1 MAAVPPDPFRATDPR
16 DPSPSRTRNDDPD
29 GSTSTVRYLM
39 LEDVETGDIV
49 CPLVY
54 LREVFGLNYSR
65 KTSNDRT
72 RVIHEVPDGLIR
84 PPVMTA
90 QNLLQQQ
97 LMRARQQQM
106 NGGKPAPPP
115 ADPLP
120 CWKLP
125 FESSTDVK
133 LQIRNLLGD
142 EGFSKGHVRLV
153 SLPLAFNV
161 LSEKDEFRDS
171 PLFRAVHH
179 VLKGTSYAQLLR
191 RKRPAL
197 KEDAADDEVAMN
209 GDSNAPVGVPN
220 NEGLR
225 MNSFNASTTDFVL
238 VDCVPPPCAG
248 VTVKIE
254 AATAPGETDAGGSH
268 HASLKKVSS
277 GRKNEALKGPRDM
290 QKSFDKYVDY
300 ITPDNMT
307 KSGARSGSSRGTAGD
322 NGEGLRG
329 NSFTGPSRVMPP
341 PAAQEPSMLGGGADM
356 SVRMVLDQDGRFS
369 KMRRVSNT
377 STSPGGS
384 GGWIGGDGQIC
395 VDPME
400 IVSRQRE
407 EIHRLKQQNDV
418 LHRDLT
424 SVKSALSGL
433 LSMMTDK
440 EKLDIQQRR
449 KGAAAAARDGGHS
462 QGQYGSDTSGA
473 LRSTETDVPVDANG
487 FYAGPN
493 ASIAGSML
501 HTIESVHA
509 AAAGVVGA
517 GGDMRAAQMPGSAQ
531 HRPEA
536 GILSAGWGNFGSAP
550 GPMAGVP
557 MRTGSTDQFLHG
569 TSDSLGGMQLE
580 GGADG
585 YVQHH

>member
-1 MAAVPPDPFRATDPR
+1 MSGTRGLTGPRSSASAPLPYAQPFIISSFVFFNSTWPPCPDPFRATDPR

-125 FESSTDVK
+125 FESSTVVK

-197 KEDAADDEVAMN
+197 KEDAGDDEAAMN
-209 GDSNAPVGVPN
+209 GESNGVPN

-254 AATAPGETDAGGSH
+254 AATAPGESDAAGSSH
-268 HASLKKVSS
+268 QAGLKKVSS

-329 NSFTGPSRVMPP
+329 
-341 PAAQEPSMLGGGADM
+341 
-356 SVRMVLDQDGRFS
+356 
-369 KMRRVSNT
+369 
-377 STSPGGS
+377 
-384 GGWIGGDGQIC
+384 
-395 VDPME
+395 
-400 IVSRQRE
+400 
-407 EIHRLKQQNDV
+407 
-418 LHRDLT
+418 
-424 SVKSALSGL
+424 
-433 LSMMTDK
+433 
-440 EKLDIQQRR
+440 
-449 KGAAAAARDGGHS
+449 
-462 QGQYGSDTSGA
+462 
-473 LRSTETDVPVDANG
+473 
-487 FYAGPN
+487 
-493 ASIAGSML
+493 
-501 HTIESVHA
+501 
-509 AAAGVVGA
+509 
-517 GGDMRAAQMPGSAQ
+517 
-531 HRPEA
+531 
-536 GILSAGWGNFGSAP
+536 
-550 GPMAGVP
+550 
-557 MRTGSTDQFLHG
+557 
-569 TSDSLGGMQLE
+569 
-580 GGADG
+580 
-585 YVQHH
+585 

>member
-1 MAAVPPDPFRATDPR
+1 
-16 DPSPSRTRNDDPD
+16 
-29 GSTSTVRYLM
+29 M

-125 FESSTDVK
+125 FESSTVVK

-197 KEDAADDEVAMN
+197 KEDAGDDEAAMN
-209 GDSNAPVGVPN
+209 GESNGVPN

-248 VTVKIE
+248 VTVKI
-254 AATAPGETDAGGSH
+254 
-268 HASLKKVSS
+268 
-277 GRKNEALKGPRDM
+277 
-290 QKSFDKYVDY
+290 
-300 ITPDNMT
+300 
-307 KSGARSGSSRGTAGD
+307 
-322 NGEGLRG
+322 
-329 NSFTGPSRVMPP
+329 
-341 PAAQEPSMLGGGADM
+341 
-356 SVRMVLDQDGRFS
+356 
-369 KMRRVSNT
+369 
-377 STSPGGS
+377 
-384 GGWIGGDGQIC
+384 
-395 VDPME
+395 
-400 IVSRQRE
+400 
-407 EIHRLKQQNDV
+407 
-418 LHRDLT
+418 
-424 SVKSALSGL
+424 
-433 LSMMTDK
+433 
-440 EKLDIQQRR
+440 
-449 KGAAAAARDGGHS
+449 
-462 QGQYGSDTSGA
+462 
-473 LRSTETDVPVDANG
+473 
-487 FYAGPN
+487 
-493 ASIAGSML
+493 
-501 HTIESVHA
+501 
-509 AAAGVVGA
+509 
-517 GGDMRAAQMPGSAQ
+517 
-531 HRPEA
+531 
-536 GILSAGWGNFGSAP
+536 
-550 GPMAGVP
+550 
-557 MRTGSTDQFLHG
+557 
-569 TSDSLGGMQLE
+569 
-580 GGADG
+580 
-585 YVQHH
+585 

>member
-1 MAAVPPDPFRATDPR
+1 
-16 DPSPSRTRNDDPD
+16 
-29 GSTSTVRYLM
+29 M

-197 KEDAADDEVAMN
+197 KEDGADDEVAMN

-254 AATAPGETDAGGSH
+254 AATAPGENDAGGS

-329 NSFTGPSRVMPP
+329 NSFTGPSRAMPP

-384 GGWIGGDGQIC
+384 GGWIGADGQIC

-400 IVSRQRE
+400 TRV
-407 EIHRLKQQNDV
+407 
-418 LHRDLT
+418 
-424 SVKSALSGL
+424 
-433 LSMMTDK
+433 
-440 EKLDIQQRR
+440 
-449 KGAAAAARDGGHS
+449 AAAGGDSPFEAAERRAASRPHVGEERAEWPPIDDDGQGEAGHPAAKKGCGGGVTRS
-462 QGQYGSDTSGA
+462 RRAFAGQYGSDTSGA

-493 ASIAGSML
+493 ASISGSML

-585 YVQHH
+585 YMQHH

>member
-1 MAAVPPDPFRATDPR
+1 
-16 DPSPSRTRNDDPD
+16 
-29 GSTSTVRYLM
+29 M

-197 KEDAADDEVAMN
+197 KEDGADDEVAMN

-254 AATAPGETDAGGSH
+254 AATAPGENDAGGS

-329 NSFTGPSRVMPP
+329 NSFTGPSRAMPP

-384 GGWIGGDGQIC
+384 GGWIGADGQIC

-400 IVSRQRE
+400 TRV
-407 EIHRLKQQNDV
+407 
-418 LHRDLT
+418 
-424 SVKSALSGL
+424 
-433 LSMMTDK
+433 
-440 EKLDIQQRR
+440 
-449 KGAAAAARDGGHS
+449 
-462 QGQYGSDTSGA
+462 
-473 LRSTETDVPVDANG
+473 
-487 FYAGPN
+487 
-493 ASIAGSML
+493 
-501 HTIESVHA
+501 
-509 AAAGVVGA
+509 AAAG
-517 GGDMRAAQMPGSAQ
+517 GDSPFEAAERRAAS
-531 HRPEA
+531 RPHVGEERAEWPPIDDDGQGEA
-536 GILSAGWGNFGSAP
+536 GHPAAKKGCGGGVTRSRRAFAGTVRFRHIRRSSIDGDGRARGCQRLLRRP
-550 GPMAGVP
+550 QRVHLGVDAAHDRE
-557 MRTGSTDQFLHG
+557 RTRGC
-569 TSDSLGGMQLE
+569 GGRDWSGRRHA
-580 GGADG
+580 GGADAG
-585 YVQHH
+585 IGAASPRGWDLVGGLG

>member
-1 MAAVPPDPFRATDPR
+1 
-16 DPSPSRTRNDDPD
+16 
-29 GSTSTVRYLM
+29 M

-197 KEDAADDEVAMN
+197 KEDGADDEVAMN

-254 AATAPGETDAGGSH
+254 AATAPGENDAGGS

-329 NSFTGPSRVMPP
+329 NSFTGPSRAMPP

-384 GGWIGGDGQIC
+384 GGWSGGWIGGDGQIC
-395 VDPME
+395 LDPME
-400 IVSRQRE
+400 TV
-407 EIHRLKQQNDV
+407 
-418 LHRDLT
+418 
-424 SVKSALSGL
+424 
-433 LSMMTDK
+433 
-440 EKLDIQQRR
+440 
-449 KGAAAAARDGGHS
+449 
-462 QGQYGSDTSGA
+462 
-473 LRSTETDVPVDANG
+473 
-487 FYAGPN
+487 
-493 ASIAGSML
+493 
-501 HTIESVHA
+501 
-509 AAAGVVGA
+509 
-517 GGDMRAAQMPGSAQ
+517 
-531 HRPEA
+531 
-536 GILSAGWGNFGSAP
+536 
-550 GPMAGVP
+550 
-557 MRTGSTDQFLHG
+557 
-569 TSDSLGGMQLE
+569 
-580 GGADG
+580 
-585 YVQHH
+585 